1 MGEDATWADVYAR
14 WLGSLPP
21 LRVSRIE
28 SIAGC
33 FIWMGGENWNFSPE
47 TLVRVLDGDGRVV
60 LGTTDLWDP
69 GRYQGVLGRLVG
81 LDVVGV
87 TCYDATPEGD
97 LRVEL
102 SDGTVI
108 EALDTFFIDAWI
120 LTVNGREGP
129 DAPPGFKVPE
139 GVVRLGSSHRS
150 WRPLAPVPREG
161 ATITGIRDSLPRAA
175 FWQGRTAP
183 QGAVG
188 DDDDTAYGPC
198 TEVVAGSW
206 SLRTIAPWRLL
217 DQDNEP
223 VTSSD
228 LDDSSAIGRLTGTR
242 PLRFETTGAQ
252 DTDIRITL
260 SNRWTL
266 EALTDGL
273 YSTWHLTLPHTHHQ
287 GLPNAAPR

>member
-47 TLVRVLDGDGRVV
+47 TLVRVLGGDGRVV
-60 LGTTDLWDP
+60 LGAADLWDP
-69 GRYQGVLGRLVG
+69 GRYQEVLEGLVG

-102 SDGTVI
+102 SDGTVV
-108 EALDTFFIDAWI
+108 EALDTFFIDSWI

-139 GVVRLGSSHRS
+139 GVVRLGSSRRS
-150 WRPLAPVPREG
+150 WRPLAPVPQEG
-161 ATITGIRDSLPRAA
+161 ATITGIRDSLPGEV
-175 FWQGRTAP
+175 FWQDRTVP
-183 QGAVG
+183 QGAVE
-188 DDDDTAYGPC
+188 DMHEAPPLC

-206 SLRTIAPWRLL
+206 SLRTIAAWRLL
-217 DQDNEP
+217 DQDRNP

-242 PLRFETTGAQ
+242 PLRFETTGTQ
-252 DTDIRITL
+252 DTDLRVTL
-260 SNRWTL
+260 SNGWTL
-266 EALTDGL
+266 EALTDGI
-273 YSTWHLTLPHTHHQ
+273 YSTWHLTLPGTHHQ
-287 GLPNAAPR
+287 GLPHTPR

>member
-1 MGEDATWADVYAR
+1 MGEDAMWADVYAR

-21 LRVSRIE
+21 LRVGGAE
-28 SIAGC
+28 SISSYVLWLGS
-33 FIWMGGENWNFSPE
+33 ENWYLTVEAAS
-47 TLVRVLDGDGRVV
+47 RVLDGDGRVV
-60 LGTTDLWDP
+60 LGAADLWDP
-69 GRYQGVLGRLVG
+69 GRWQGVLSRLVG
-81 LDVVGV
+81 LDVVRISY
-87 TCYDATPEGD
+87 YDTTPEGD

-139 GVVRLGSSHRS
+139 GVVRLGSSRRS
-150 WRPLAPVPREG
+150 WRPLAPVPQEG
-161 ATITGIRDSLPRAA
+161 ATITGIRDSLPGEV
-175 FWQGRTAP
+175 FWQGHTVP
-183 QGAVG
+183 QGAVE
-188 DDDDTAYGPC
+188 DMHEAPPLC

-206 SLRTIAPWRLL
+206 SLRTIAAWRLL
-217 DQDNEP
+217 DQDRNP

-228 LDDSSAIGRLTGTR
+228 LEDSSAIGRLTGTR
-242 PLRFETTGAQ
+242 PLRFETTGTR

-260 SNRWTL
+260 SNGWTL

-273 YSTWHLTLPHTHHQ
+273 YSTWHLTLPTTHHQ
-287 GLPNAAPR
+287 GLPHTAPR

>member
-1 MGEDATWADVYAR
+1 MSKGTMGADVYAR
-14 WLGSLPP
+14 WLESLLP
-21 LRVSRIE
+21 LRVGGAE
-28 SIAGC
+28 SISSYVLWLGS
-33 FIWMGGENWNFSPE
+33 ENWYLTVEAAS
-47 TLVRVLDGDGRVV
+47 RVLDGDGRVV
-60 LGTTDLWDP
+60 LGAADLWDP
-69 GRYQGVLGRLVG
+69 GRWQGVLGRLVG

-108 EALDTFFIDAWI
+108 EALDTFFVDAWI
-120 LTVNGREGP
+120 LSINGREGP

-139 GVVRLGSSHRS
+139 GVVRLGSSRRE
-150 WRPLAPVPREG
+150 WRPLALPPREG
-161 ATITGIRDSLPRAA
+161 ATITGIRDSLPGEV
-175 FWQGRTAP
+175 FWQDRTVP
-183 QGAVG
+183 QGAVE
-188 DDDDTAYGPC
+188 DMHEAPPLC
-198 TEVVAGSW
+198 TELVAGSW

-217 DQDNEP
+217 DHNNEP

-228 LDDSSAIGRLTGTR
+228 LDNSSAIRRLTGTR
-242 PLRFETTGAQ
+242 PLRFETIGAQ

-287 GLPNAAPR
+287 GLPHTPR

>member
-47 TLVRVLDGDGRVV
+47 TLVRVLGGDGRVV
-60 LGTTDLWDP
+60 LGAADLWDP
-69 GRYQGVLGRLVG
+69 GRWQGVLGRLVG

-102 SDGTVI
+102 SDGTVV
-108 EALDTFFIDAWI
+108 EALDTFFIDSWI

-139 GVVRLGSSHRS
+139 GVVRLGSSRRS
-150 WRPLAPVPREG
+150 WRPLAPVPQEG
-161 ATITGIRDSLPRAA
+161 ATITGIRDSLPGEV
-175 FWQGRTAP
+175 FWQDRTVP
-183 QGAVG
+183 QGAVE
-188 DDDDTAYGPC
+188 DMHEAPPLC

-206 SLRTIAPWRLL
+206 SLRTIAAWRLL
-217 DQDNEP
+217 DQDRNP

-242 PLRFETTGAQ
+242 PLRFETTGTQ
-252 DTDIRITL
+252 DTDLRVTL
-260 SNRWTL
+260 SNGWTL
-266 EALTDGL
+266 EALTDGI
-273 YSTWHLTLPHTHHQ
+273 YSTWHLTLPGTHHQ
-287 GLPNAAPR
+287 GLPHTPR

>member
-69 GRYQGVLGRLVG
+69 GRYQEVLGRLVG

-108 EALDTFFIDAWI
+108 EVLDTFFVDAWI
-120 LTVNGREGP
+120 LRVNGREGP

-139 GVVRLGSSHRS
+139 GVVRLGSSRRS
-150 WRPLAPVPREG
+150 WRPLAPVPQEG
-161 ATITGIRDSLPRAA
+161 GVITGIRDSLPRAA
-175 FWQGRTAP
+175 FWQGRTIP
-183 QGAVG
+183 QGAVE
-188 DDDDTAYGPC
+188 DDDNTAYGLC
-198 TEVVAGSW
+198 TELVAGSW

-217 DQDNEP
+217 DQDHNP

-228 LDDSSAIGRLTGTR
+228 LEDSSAIGRLTGTR

-266 EALTDGL
+266 EVFTDGL

-287 GLPNAAPR
+287 GLPHTAHQ

>member
-1 MGEDATWADVYAR
+1 MISSAAWVDAYSRWLESLLPLRVGGAESISSYIL
-14 WLGSLPP
+14 WLGS
-21 LRVSRIE
+21 
-28 SIAGC
+28 
-33 FIWMGGENWNFSPE
+33 ENWYLTVEVAS
-47 TLVRVLDGDGRVV
+47 RVLGGDGRVV
-60 LGTTDLWDP
+60 LGAADLWDP
-69 GRYQGVLGRLVG
+69 GRWQGVLGRLVG

-108 EALDTFFIDAWI
+108 ETFDTFFIDSWI
-120 LTVNGREGP
+120 LGANGREGP

-139 GVVRLGSSHRS
+139 GVVRLGSSRRE
-150 WRPLAPVPREG
+150 WRLLALPPREG
-161 ATITGIRDSLPRAA
+161 ATITGVSDSLPAEV
-175 FWQGRTAP
+175 FWQGHTVP
-183 QGAVG
+183 QGAVE
-188 DDDDTAYGPC
+188 DMHEAPPLC

-217 DQDNEP
+217 DHNNEP

-228 LDDSSAIGRLTGTR
+228 LEDSSAIGRLTGTR

-266 EALTDGL
+266 EVFTDGL
-273 YSTWHLTLPHTHHQ
+273 YSTWHLTLPGTHHQ
-287 GLPNAAPR
+287 GLPHTPR

>member
-1 MGEDATWADVYAR
+1 MSKGTMGADVYAR
-14 WLGSLPP
+14 WLESLLP
-21 LRVSRIE
+21 LRVGGAE
-28 SIAGC
+28 SISSYVL
-33 FIWMGGENWNFSPE
+33 WLGGENWYLTVEVAS
-47 TLVRVLDGDGRVV
+47 RVLGGAGRVV
-60 LGTTDLWDP
+60 LGAADLWDP
-69 GRYQGVLGRLVG
+69 GRWRGVLEGLVG

-150 WRPLAPVPREG
+150 WRPLALLPREG
-161 ATITGIRDSLPRAA
+161 AAITGIRDSLPRAA

-217 DQDNEP
+217 DQDHNP

-228 LDDSSAIGRLTGTR
+228 LDDSSAIRRLTGTR
-242 PLRFETTGAQ
+242 PLQFETTGTQ

-273 YSTWHLTLPHTHHQ
+273 YPTWHLTLPGTHHQ
-287 GLPNAAPR
+287 GLPHTPR

>member
-1 MGEDATWADVYAR
+1 MSKGIMGADVYAR

-69 GRYQGVLGRLVG
+69 GRYQEVLGRLVG

-102 SDGTVI
+102 SDGTAI
-108 EALDTFFIDAWI
+108 EALDTFFVDAWI
-120 LTVNGREGP
+120 LSVNDMEGP
-129 DAPPGFKVPE
+129 AVEAPDPE
-139 GVVRLGSSHRS
+139 TLGSSHRS
-150 WRPLAPVPREG
+150 WRPLALLPREG
-161 ATITGIRDSLPRAA
+161 AAITGIRDSLPRAA

-183 QGAVG
+183 QGAVE
-188 DDDDTAYGPC
+188 DDDNTACGLC

-217 DQDNEP
+217 DQDREP

-228 LDDSSAIGRLTGTR
+228 LEDSSAIRRLTGTS
-242 PLRFETTGAQ
+242 PLRFETTGVR
-252 DTDIRITL
+252 DTDLRVTL
-260 SNRWTL
+260 SNGWTL
-266 EALTDGL
+266 EVFTDGL
-273 YSTWHLTLPHTHHQ
+273 YSTWHLTLPGTHHQ
-287 GLPNAAPR
+287 GLPHTAHQ

>member
-69 GRYQGVLGRLVG
+69 GRYQEVLEGLVG
-81 LDVVGV
+81 LDVVRISY
-87 TCYDATPEGD
+87 YDATPEGD

-102 SDGTVI
+102 SDGTAI
-108 EALDTFFIDAWI
+108 EALDTFFVDAWI
-120 LTVNGREGP
+120 LSVNDMEGP
-129 DAPPGFKVPE
+129 AVEAPDPE
-139 GVVRLGSSHRS
+139 TLGSSHRS
-150 WRPLAPVPREG
+150 WRPLALLPREG
-161 ATITGIRDSLPRAA
+161 AAITGIRDSLPRAA

-183 QGAVG
+183 QGAVE
-188 DDDDTAYGPC
+188 DDDNTACGLC

-217 DQDNEP
+217 DQDREP

-228 LDDSSAIGRLTGTR
+228 LEDSSAIRRLTGTS
-242 PLRFETTGAQ
+242 PLRFETTGVR
-252 DTDIRITL
+252 DTDLRVTL
-260 SNRWTL
+260 SNGWTL
-266 EALTDGL
+266 EVFTDGL
-273 YSTWHLTLPHTHHQ
+273 YSTWHLPLPGTHHQ
-287 GLPNAAPR
+287 GLPHTAHQ

>member
-1 MGEDATWADVYAR
+1 MGEDAMWADVYAR

-69 GRYQGVLGRLVG
+69 GRYRGVLGRLVG

-139 GVVRLGSSHRS
+139 GVVRLGSSRRS
-150 WRPLAPVPREG
+150 WRPLAPVPQEG
-161 ATITGIRDSLPRAA
+161 ATITGIRDSLPGEV
-175 FWQGRTAP
+175 FWQGRAVP

-188 DDDDTAYGPC
+188 DMHEAPPLC

-206 SLRTIAPWRLL
+206 SLRTIAAWRLL
-217 DQDNEP
+217 DQDRNP

-228 LDDSSAIGRLTGTR
+228 LEDSSAIGRLTGTR
-242 PLRFETTGAQ
+242 PLRFETTGTR

-260 SNRWTL
+260 SNGWTL

-273 YSTWHLTLPHTHHQ
+273 YSTWHLTLPGTHHQ
-287 GLPNAAPR
+287 GLPHTAPR

>member
-1 MGEDATWADVYAR
+1 MSKGIMGADVYAR

-60 LGTTDLWDP
+60 LGAADLWDP
-69 GRYQGVLGRLVG
+69 GRYQEVLGRLVG

-102 SDGTVI
+102 SDGTAI
-108 EALDTFFIDAWI
+108 EALDTFFIDSWI

-139 GVVRLGSSHRS
+139 GVVRLGSSRRE
-150 WRPLAPVPREG
+150 WRPLALPPREG
-161 ATITGIRDSLPRAA
+161 ATITGIRDSLPGEV
-175 FWQGRTAP
+175 FWQDRTVP
-183 QGAVG
+183 QGAVE
-188 DDDDTAYGPC
+188 DMHEAPPLC
-198 TEVVAGSW
+198 TELVAGSW

-217 DQDNEP
+217 DHDNEP

-228 LDDSSAIGRLTGTR
+228 LDDSSAIGRLTGTS
-242 PLRFETTGAQ
+242 PLRFETTGTR
-252 DTDIRITL
+252 DTDLRVTL
-260 SNRWTL
+260 SNGWTL
-266 EALTDGL
+266 EVFTDGL

-287 GLPNAAPR
+287 GLPHTPR

>member
-33 FIWMGGENWNFSPE
+33 FIWMGGENWNLSPE

-60 LGTTDLWDP
+60 LGAADLWDP
-69 GRYQGVLGRLVG
+69 GRYQEVLGRLVG

-102 SDGTVI
+102 SDGTVV
-108 EALDTFFIDAWI
+108 EALYTFFIDSWI

-139 GVVRLGSSHRS
+139 GVVRLGSSRRE
-150 WRPLAPVPREG
+150 WRPLALPPREG
-161 ATITGIRDSLPRAA
+161 ATITGIRDSLPGEV
-175 FWQGRTAP
+175 FWQDRTVP
-183 QGAVG
+183 QGAVE
-188 DDDDTAYGPC
+188 DMHEAPPLC
-198 TEVVAGSW
+198 TELVAGSW

-217 DQDNEP
+217 DHDNEP
-223 VTSSD
+223 VTSCD
-228 LDDSSAIGRLTGTR
+228 LNDSSAIGRLTGTR

-273 YSTWHLTLPHTHHQ
+273 YSTWHLTLPTTHHQ
-287 GLPNAAPR
+287 GLPHTPR

>member
-1 MGEDATWADVYAR
+1 MSKGIMGADVYAR

-60 LGTTDLWDP
+60 LGAADLWDP
-69 GRYQGVLGRLVG
+69 GRWQGVLEGLVG

-102 SDGTVI
+102 SDGTAI
-108 EALDTFFIDAWI
+108 EALDTFFIDSWI

-139 GVVRLGSSHRS
+139 GVVRLGSSRRE
-150 WRPLAPVPREG
+150 WRPLALPPREG
-161 ATITGIRDSLPRAA
+161 ATITGIRDSLPGEV
-175 FWQGRTAP
+175 FWQDRTVP
-183 QGAVG
+183 QGAVE
-188 DDDDTAYGPC
+188 DMHEAPPLC
-198 TEVVAGSW
+198 TELVAGSW

-217 DQDNEP
+217 DHDNEP

-228 LDDSSAIGRLTGTR
+228 LDDSSAIGRLTGTS
-242 PLRFETTGAQ
+242 PLRFETIGAQ

-287 GLPNAAPR
+287 GLPHTPR

>member
-60 LGTTDLWDP
+60 LGAADLWDP
-69 GRYQGVLGRLVG
+69 GRWQGVLEGLVG

-102 SDGTVI
+102 SNGTVV
-108 EALDTFFIDAWI
+108 EALDTFFIDSWI

-139 GVVRLGSSHRS
+139 GVVRLGSSRRS
-150 WRPLAPVPREG
+150 WRPLAPVPQEG
-161 ATITGIRDSLPRAA
+161 ATITGIRDSLPGEV
-175 FWQGRTAP
+175 FWQDRTVP
-183 QGAVG
+183 QGAVE
-188 DDDDTAYGPC
+188 DMHEAPPLC
-198 TEVVAGSW
+198 TELVAGSW

-217 DQDNEP
+217 DHDNEP

-228 LDDSSAIGRLTGTR
+228 LDDSSAIGRLTGTS
-242 PLRFETTGAQ
+242 PLRFETIGAQ

-287 GLPNAAPR
+287 GLPHTPR

>member
-1 MGEDATWADVYAR
+1 MSKGIMGADVYAR

-60 LGTTDLWDP
+60 LGAADLWDP
-69 GRYQGVLGRLVG
+69 GRYQEVLGRLVG

-87 TCYDATPEGD
+87 TCYDATPESD

-102 SDGTVI
+102 SDGTAI
-108 EALDTFFIDAWI
+108 EALDTFFIDSWI

-139 GVVRLGSSHRS
+139 GVVRLGSSRRE
-150 WRPLAPVPREG
+150 WRPLALPPREG
-161 ATITGIRDSLPRAA
+161 ATITGIRDSLPGEV
-175 FWQGRTAP
+175 FWQDRTVP
-183 QGAVG
+183 QGAVE
-188 DDDDTAYGPC
+188 DMHEAPPLC
-198 TEVVAGSW
+198 TELVAGSW

-217 DQDNEP
+217 DHDNEP

-228 LDDSSAIGRLTGTR
+228 LDDSSAIGRLTGTS
-242 PLRFETTGAQ
+242 PLRFETIGAQ

-287 GLPNAAPR
+287 GLPHTPR

>member
-1 MGEDATWADVYAR
+1 MSKGIMGADVYAR

-60 LGTTDLWDP
+60 LGAADLWDP
-69 GRYQGVLGRLVG
+69 GRWQGVLEGLVG

-102 SDGTVI
+102 SDGTAI
-108 EALDTFFIDAWI
+108 EALDTFFIDSWI

-139 GVVRLGSSHRS
+139 GVVRLGSSRRS
-150 WRPLAPVPREG
+150 WRPLAPVPQEG
-161 ATITGIRDSLPRAA
+161 ATITGIRDSLPGEV
-175 FWQGRTAP
+175 FWQDRTVP
-183 QGAVG
+183 QGAVE
-188 DDDDTAYGPC
+188 DMHEAPPLC
-198 TEVVAGSW
+198 TELVAGSW

-217 DQDNEP
+217 DQDRNP

-287 GLPNAAPR
+287 GLPHTPR

>member
-1 MGEDATWADVYAR
+1 MSKGIMGADVYAR

-47 TLVRVLDGDGRVV
+47 TLVRVLGGDGRVV
-60 LGTTDLWDP
+60 LGAADLWDP
-69 GRYQGVLGRLVG
+69 GRYQEVLGRLVG

-102 SDGTVI
+102 SDGTVV
-108 EALDTFFIDAWI
+108 EVLDTFFIDAWI

-139 GVVRLGSSHRS
+139 GVVRLGSSRRE
-150 WRPLAPVPREG
+150 WRPLALPPREG
-161 ATITGIRDSLPRAA
+161 ATITGIRDSLPGEV
-175 FWQGRTAP
+175 FWQDRTVP
-183 QGAVG
+183 QGAVE
-188 DDDDTAYGPC
+188 DMHEAPPLC

-206 SLRTIAPWRLL
+206 SLRTIAAWRLL
-217 DQDNEP
+217 DQDRNP

-242 PLRFETTGAQ
+242 PLRFETTGTR
-252 DTDIRITL
+252 DTDLRVTL
-260 SNRWTL
+260 SNGWTL

-273 YSTWHLTLPHTHHQ
+273 YSTWHLTLPTTHHQ
-287 GLPNAAPR
+287 GLPHTPR

>member
-69 GRYQGVLGRLVG
+69 GRYQEVLEGLVG
-81 LDVVGV
+81 LDVVRISY
-87 TCYDATPEGD
+87 YDATPEGD

-102 SDGTVI
+102 SDGTAI
-108 EALDTFFIDAWI
+108 EALDTFFVDAWI
-120 LTVNGREGP
+120 LSVNDMEGP
-129 DAPPGFKVPE
+129 AVEAPDPE
-139 GVVRLGSSHRS
+139 TLGSSHRS

-183 QGAVG
+183 QGAVE
-188 DDDDTAYGPC
+188 DDDNTACGLC

-217 DQDNEP
+217 DQDREP

-228 LDDSSAIGRLTGTR
+228 LEDSSAIRRLTGTS
-242 PLRFETTGAQ
+242 PLRFETTGVR
-252 DTDIRITL
+252 DTDLRVTL
-260 SNRWTL
+260 SNGWTL
-266 EALTDGL
+266 EVFTDGL
-273 YSTWHLTLPHTHHQ
+273 YSTWHLTLPGTHHQ
-287 GLPNAAPR
+287 GLPHTAHQ

>member
-60 LGTTDLWDP
+60 LGAADLWDP
-69 GRYQGVLGRLVG
+69 GRYQEVLGRLVG

-102 SDGTVI
+102 SNGTVV
-108 EALDTFFIDAWI
+108 EALDTFFIDSWI

-139 GVVRLGSSHRS
+139 GVVRLGSSRRS
-150 WRPLAPVPREG
+150 WRPLAPVPQEG
-161 ATITGIRDSLPRAA
+161 ATITGIRDSLPGEV
-175 FWQGRTAP
+175 FWQDRTVP
-183 QGAVG
+183 QGAVE
-188 DDDDTAYGPC
+188 DMHEAPPLC
-198 TEVVAGSW
+198 TELVAGSW

-217 DQDNEP
+217 DHDNEP

-242 PLRFETTGAQ
+242 PLRFETTGTQ
-252 DTDIRITL
+252 DTDLRVTL
-260 SNRWTL
+260 SNGWTL
-266 EALTDGL
+266 EALTDGI
-273 YSTWHLTLPHTHHQ
+273 YSTWHLTLPGTHHQ
-287 GLPNAAPR
+287 GLPHTPR

>member
-1 MGEDATWADVYAR
+1 MGEDAMWADVYAR

-69 GRYQGVLGRLVG
+69 GRYRGVLGRLVG

-139 GVVRLGSSHRS
+139 GVVRLGSSRRS
-150 WRPLAPVPREG
+150 WRPLAPVPQEG
-161 ATITGIRDSLPRAA
+161 ATITGIRDSLPGEV
-175 FWQGRTAP
+175 FWQDRTVP
-183 QGAVG
+183 QGAVE
-188 DDDDTAYGPC
+188 DMHEAPPLC
-198 TEVVAGSW
+198 TELVAGSW

-217 DQDNEP
+217 DHDNEP

-228 LDDSSAIGRLTGTR
+228 LDDSSAIGRLTGTS
-242 PLRFETTGAQ
+242 PLRFETIGAQ

-287 GLPNAAPR
+287 GLPHTPR

>member
-1 MGEDATWADVYAR
+1 MSKGIMGADVYAR

-47 TLVRVLDGDGRVV
+47 TLVRVLGGDGRVV
-60 LGTTDLWDP
+60 LGAADLWDP
-69 GRYQGVLGRLVG
+69 GRYQEVLGRLVG

-102 SDGTVI
+102 SDGTAI
-108 EALDTFFIDAWI
+108 EALDTFFIDSWI

-139 GVVRLGSSHRS
+139 GVVRLGSSRRS
-150 WRPLAPVPREG
+150 WRPLAPVPQEG
-161 ATITGIRDSLPRAA
+161 ATITGVGDSLPGEV
-175 FWQGRTAP
+175 FWQGHTVP
-183 QGAVG
+183 PGAVE
-188 DDDDTAYGPC
+188 DMHEAPPLC

-206 SLRTIAPWRLL
+206 SLRTIAAWRLL
-217 DQDNEP
+217 DQDRNP

-228 LDDSSAIGRLTGTR
+228 LEDSSAIGRLTGTR
-242 PLRFETTGAQ
+242 PLRFETTGTR
-252 DTDIRITL
+252 DTDLRVTL
-260 SNRWTL
+260 SNGWTL
-266 EALTDGL
+266 EVFTDGL
-273 YSTWHLTLPHTHHQ
+273 YSTWHLTLPGTHYQ

>member
-14 WLGSLPP
+14 WLESLLP
-21 LRVSRIE
+21 LRVGGAE
-28 SIAGC
+28 SISD
-33 FIWMGGENWNFSPE
+33 FFLWVGGENWYLTSK
-47 TLVRVLDGDGRVV
+47 TSSRVLGGDGRVV
-60 LGTTDLWDP
+60 LGAADLWDP
-69 GRYQGVLGRLVG
+69 GRWQGVLGRLVG

-108 EALDTFFIDAWI
+108 ETFDTFFVDSWI
-120 LTVNGREGP
+120 LGVNGRYRPETADLERHEGSIS
-129 DAPPGFKVPE
+129 
-139 GVVRLGSSHRS
+139 RMGSSRRS

-183 QGAVG
+183 QGAVE

-217 DQDNEP
+217 DQDRNP

-242 PLRFETTGAQ
+242 PLRFETTGAR
-252 DTDIRITL
+252 DTDLRVTL
-260 SNRWTL
+260 SNGWTL
-266 EALTDGL
+266 EVFTDGL
-273 YSTWHLTLPHTHHQ
+273 YSTWHLTLPTTHHQ
-287 GLPNAAPR
+287 GLPHTPR

>member
-1 MGEDATWADVYAR
+1 MSKGTMGADVYAR
-14 WLGSLPP
+14 WLESLLP
-21 LRVSRIE
+21 LRVGGAG
-28 SIAGC
+28 SISSYVLWLGS
-33 FIWMGGENWNFSPE
+33 ENWYLTVEAAS
-47 TLVRVLDGDGRVV
+47 RVLDGDGRVV
-60 LGTTDLWDP
+60 LGAADLWDP
-69 GRYQGVLGRLVG
+69 GRYRGVLGRLVG

-87 TCYDATPEGD
+87 TCYDTTPEGD

-129 DAPPGFKVPE
+129 GAEEPDPE
-139 GVVRLGSSHRS
+139 IPGSSRRE
-150 WRPLAPVPREG
+150 WRPLALPPREG
-161 ATITGIRDSLPRAA
+161 ATITGVSDSLPGEV
-175 FWQGRTAP
+175 FWQGRAVP
-183 QGAVG
+183 QGAVE
-188 DDDDTAYGPC
+188 DMHEAPPLC

-217 DQDNEP
+217 DHDNEP

-228 LDDSSAIGRLTGTR
+228 LDDSSAIRRLTGTR

-260 SNRWTL
+260 SNGWTL

-287 GLPNAAPR
+287 GLPHTPR